1 MNEAN
6 VNSTAK
12 KPYGTS
18 SILRAITRDGSARI
32 YVLNS
37 TAIVDKAVSIHRTSP
52 TATAALGRLLSA
64 TSIIGSL
71 LGDPEDTVTL
81 TIRGD
86 GPAGTI
92 LAVSDYMGNVRGYI
106 ENPDVDLPLKPNG
119 KLDVGGAVGRGVLQV
134 LRDTG
139 ASEPYIGLTE
149 LVTGEIGD
157 DIAAYYAGSE
167 QIPTLCA
174 VGVLVDRDYSCRAAG
189 CVVVQMLPFYD
200 EAVAAK
206 FEENAEGL
214 SRLSSMI
221 DEGMTN
227 ADILAAVCRGIEY
240 DVFDEIPVEYR
251 CTCSRERTADIVAGI
266 GRQEIEDIFAE
277 HREKGEP
284 EVIELSCQFCK
295 KKYVFNKSEIEK
307 LLSEKNK
314 FNDKNDKN
322 ENN

>member
-6 VNSTAK
+6 KNNTAK

-18 SILRAITRDGSARI
+18 SILRAISRDGSTRI

-37 TAIVDKAVSIHRTSP
+37 TAIVDKAASIHRTTP
-52 TATAALGRLLSA
+52 TATAALGRLLTA
-64 TSIIGSL
+64 TSIIGSM
-71 LGDPEDTVTL
+71 LGDPEDSVTL
-81 TIRGD
+81 IIRGD
-86 GPAGTI
+86 GPAGAI
-92 LAVSDYMGNVRGYI
+92 VAVADYMGNVRGYI
-106 ENPDVDLPLKPNG
+106 ENPDVDLPLKSNG

-149 LVTGEIGD
+149 LVSGEIGE

-189 CVVVQMLPFYD
+189 CVLVQMLPFYD
-200 EAVAAK
+200 DAVAAK
-206 FEENAEGL
+206 FEENAGEL

-227 ADILAAVCRGIEY
+227 NDILAVVCRGIEY
-240 DVFDEIPVEYR
+240 DIFDEIPVEYR
-251 CTCSRERTADIVAGI
+251 CTCSRERTADIIAGFD
-266 GRQEIEDIFAE
+266 RQEIEDIFAE
-277 HREKGEP
+277 HRAKGKP
-284 EVIELSCQFCK
+284 EIIELSCQFCE
-295 KKYVFNKSEIEK
+295 KKYVFSRSVTEA
-307 LLSEKNK
+307 LLSNKNK
-314 FNDKNDKN
+314 K
-322 ENN
+322 